1 METLTTVPVEF
12 WVTMATIVVT
22 LILGQISKKN
32 EWVEKQKLPLQNLLI
47 GIIVCTIEYIITKDF
62 NTAVALSG
70 VMAGGVYD
78 LCKAL
83 KKLFSKD
90 EEE

>member
-1 METLTTVPVEF
+1 MEQISTLPVEF
-12 WVTMATIVVT
+12 WITITTIIIT
-22 LILGQISKKN
+22 LILGEISKKN

-62 NTAVALSG
+62 NTAVAMSG
-70 VMAGGVYD
+70 IMAGGVYD
-78 LCKAL
+78 LCKSI